1 MSRYS
6 GRGRGGVNC
15 SRTGT
20 VPPAPP
26 ETATTAGT
34 DAAIEAA
41 EEAATEKAAAPK
53 TAALEPEPEPDQ
65 SADIPRSPDVAVAPV
80 EETEHATVPTGA
92 LPQELE
98 PQSTAATLSVNKAAS
113 VERAASSECK
123 ASADCNVSMDVA
135 TEGYRKVVNG
145 DGSADNDRGSEDS
158 GRLWNLERMRSMHS
172 AADVARMQ
180 ALMVEIVGGQ
190 IGETSLSDQDVD
202 DILKH
207 EGEGRLGVEE
217 FEARL
222 EKQRVDRDD
231 Y

>member
-1 MSRYS
+1 MKFT
-6 GRGRGGVNC
+6 C
-15 SRTGT
+15 SK
-20 VPPAPP
+20 
-26 ETATTAGT
+26 ET
-34 DAAIEAA
+34 
-41 EEAATEKAAAPK
+41 ATEKAAAQK
-53 TAALEPEPEPDQ
+53 TAPLEPEPEPDQ
-65 SADIPRSPDVAVAPV
+65 SADTPRPLDVAVAPV
-80 EETEHATVPTGA
+80 AETEHATATGA

-113 VERAASSECK
+113 VESAASSEC
-123 ASADCNVSMDVA
+123 DIA
-135 TEGYRKVVNG
+135 TEGYREN
-145 DGSADNDRGSEDS
+145 S

-190 IGETSLSDQDVD
+190 IGETSLSDQDFD

-217 FEARL
+217 FEDRL
-222 EKQRVDRDD
+222 EKQRLDPIDD